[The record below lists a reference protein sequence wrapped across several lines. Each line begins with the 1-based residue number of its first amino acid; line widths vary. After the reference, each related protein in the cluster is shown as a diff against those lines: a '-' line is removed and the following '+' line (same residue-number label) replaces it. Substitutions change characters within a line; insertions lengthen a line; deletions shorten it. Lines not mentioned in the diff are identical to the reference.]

1 MIRPLN
7 RNVLVTRVAAV
18 KETAS
23 GIILKRS
30 DEPDLAIVEA
40 VADDVTEVVVGEK
53 TLVNWNKATKYSDE
67 QYVISV
73 DEIILVLEDE

>member
-73 DEIILVLEDE
+73 DEIILVLEDD

>member
-7 RNVLVTRVAAV
+7 KNVVVTRVAAA

>member
-67 QYVISV
+67 QYVISI
-73 DEIILVLEDE
+73 DEIILVLEDD

>member
-1 MIRPLN
+1 MLF
-7 RNVLVTRVAAV
+7 
-18 KETAS
+18 
-23 GIILKRS
+23 RS
-30 DEPDLAIVEA
+30 DLAIVEA

>member
-30 DEPDLAIVEA
+30 DEPDLAIIEA